1 MEKVCV
7 FIMSCVRRRQTSVY
21 SLFMPTRQTR
31 ARIVVQMW
39 PDAVHFIY
47 IPVAIRNGNLKV
59 CQHPIVTAHRVADN
73 GEVLT
78 NTADYEQLIVH
89 QTVINPE
96 GDPEVMWHHQK
107 ASPSFLIDLFFIIRG
122 RRSVFQV
129 ISIGHYLLTAAK
141 RKGTII

>member
-1 MEKVCV
+1 MEKVCI

-21 SLFMPTRQTR
+21 SLFMLTRQTR
-31 ARIVVQMW
+31 AHIVVQMW
-39 PDAVHFIY
+39 PDAVHLIY

-89 QTVINPE
+89 QT
-96 GDPEVMWHHQK
+96 
-107 ASPSFLIDLFFIIRG
+107 
-122 RRSVFQV
+122 RRK
-129 ISIGHYLLTAAK
+129 HTMRY
-141 RKGTII
+141 